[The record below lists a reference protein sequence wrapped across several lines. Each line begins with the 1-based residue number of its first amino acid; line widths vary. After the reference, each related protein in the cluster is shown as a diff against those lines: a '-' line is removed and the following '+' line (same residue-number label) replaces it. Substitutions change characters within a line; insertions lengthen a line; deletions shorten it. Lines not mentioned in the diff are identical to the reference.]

1 MTKKLSSDQILNL
14 ARLAKLRISE
24 DEIEQYKNELSAILE
39 YIEILDSVSVE
50 SLKPTSQVT
59 GLVNV
64 MRIDTVSE
72 QKASPDELL
81 SVVPDVAN
89 RYIKVKRMI

>member
-1 MTKKLSSDQILNL
+1 MSKKLSSEQILNL
-14 ARLAKLRISE
+14 ARLAKLKISD

-39 YIEILDSVSVE
+39 YIEILDGVDVKG
-50 SLKPTSQVT
+50 LKPTSQVT

-64 MRIDTVSE
+64 VRNDEVAK
-72 QKASPDELL
+72 QKATPDELL
-81 SVVPDVAN
+81 KVVPNVVG